1 MKDNSK
7 KSFRIFSI
15 DEKFHKLI
23 EEFELRGWKNQND
36 VEDSDLKFD
45 FSFRLGN
52 FNTNAMNQK
61 ILNNEQIISSFK
73 GMSLTSKFG
82 MMRLLKRAHKLQILD
97 GNLFFPKA
105 FDMSQK

>member
-1 MKDNSK
+1 M
-7 KSFRIFSI
+7 
-15 DEKFHKLI
+15 I
-23 EEFELRGWKNQND
+23 EEFELRGWKNQNE
-36 VEDSDLKFD
+36 VEDPDLKFD

-61 ILNNEQIISSFK
+61 MLCNDQIISAFK

-97 GNLFFPKA
+97 ATLFFPKA